1 VVSNRG
7 QDELSMSRAPALFPL
22 VGVLVGLAVASIDWA
37 LLNVLPGELTAAIAV
52 AAGLIITGAMHLDGL
67 ADSADGI
74 LGGWDPERRLA
85 IMKDP
90 TLGSFGAAAIICT
103 VLIRWTAITALAG
116 PARFG
121 ALALA
126 PVAGRAGALFLLKTF
141 PYARQQGL
149 GERYIQR
156 DVIAL
161 VFGHIVTA
169 GMAYVLAGPVGL
181 LIAAI
186 GWIVAISL
194 GYLAS
199 RKLDGGLTGDV
210 YGAAIEL
217 AEVAVLIAAVAASE
231 ADADIIPLW
240 W

>member
-1 VVSNRG
+1 
-7 QDELSMSRAPALFPL
+7 MSRAPAYFAL
-22 VGVLVGLAVASIDWA
+22 VGVLVGFAVAGLDWA
-37 LLNVLPGELTAAIAV
+37 LLKVLPGELTAAIAV

-74 LGGWDPERRLA
+74 LGGWNPERRLA

-90 TLGSFGAAAIICT
+90 TLGTFGAATILCA
-103 VLIRWTAITALAG
+103 VLVRWTAVTALAG

-126 PVAGRAGALFLLKTF
+126 PVAGRAGALFLLKAF
-141 PYARQQGL
+141 PYARREGL

-156 DVIAL
+156 DVVAL
-161 VFGHIVTA
+161 VFGHMVTA
-169 GMAYVLAGPVGL
+169 GMAYLLAGPVGL
-181 LIAAI
+181 IIAAI
-186 GWIVAISL
+186 GWIVALSL

-210 YGAAIEL
+210 YGAAVEL

-231 ADADIIPLW
+231 ADAEIIPLW

>member
-1 VVSNRG
+1 
-7 QDELSMSRAPALFPL
+7 MSRAPALFPL

-141 PYARQQGL
+141 PYARQ
-149 GERYIQR
+149 
-156 DVIAL
+156 
-161 VFGHIVTA
+161 
-169 GMAYVLAGPVGL
+169 
-181 LIAAI
+181 
-186 GWIVAISL
+186 
-194 GYLAS
+194 
-199 RKLDGGLTGDV
+199 
-210 YGAAIEL
+210 
-217 AEVAVLIAAVAASE
+217 
-231 ADADIIPLW
+231 
-240 W
+240 

>member
-1 VVSNRG
+1 
-7 QDELSMSRAPALFPL
+7 
-22 VGVLVGLAVASIDWA
+22 
-37 LLNVLPGELTAAIAV
+37 
-52 AAGLIITGAMHLDGL
+52 
-67 ADSADGI
+67 
-74 LGGWDPERRLA
+74 
-85 IMKDP
+85 
-90 TLGSFGAAAIICT
+90 
-103 VLIRWTAITALAG
+103 
-116 PARFG
+116 
-121 ALALA
+121 
-126 PVAGRAGALFLLKTF
+126 
-141 PYARQQGL
+141 
-149 GERYIQR
+149 
-156 DVIAL
+156 
-161 VFGHIVTA
+161 
-169 GMAYVLAGPVGL
+169 MAYVLAGPVGL